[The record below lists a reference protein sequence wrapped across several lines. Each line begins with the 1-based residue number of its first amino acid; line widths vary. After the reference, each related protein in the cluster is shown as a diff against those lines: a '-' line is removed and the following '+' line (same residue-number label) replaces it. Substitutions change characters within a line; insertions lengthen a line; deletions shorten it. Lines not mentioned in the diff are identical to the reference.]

1 MISQSQNPAKLALT
15 PAQHY
20 QTNSDV
26 QVRIAGVIRLLVVIK
41 YLHSNVVW
49 LDVDLRT
56 RAYRKL
62 D

>member
-26 QVRIAGVIRLLVVIK
+26 QVRIAGVIQLLFVIK
-41 YLHSNVVW
+41 YLYLNVVW

-56 RAYRKL
+56 SV
-62 D
+62 